1 MAKFPILITGL
12 DIGTSSIK
20 IVVAQKKAAGEGLD
34 TIYAGQ
40 RPSRG
45 VRRGVVVDVEAAA
58 RCVQEV
64 VKDAE
69 LAVGRKL
76 PGAYISVGGS
86 HIFCTPSHGLV
97 SVSRA
102 DGNISAED
110 VDRVLQA
117 ARTISLSSN
126 KEIVDVYPREFAV
139 DGESGV
145 KDAIGMRGVRLEAEV
160 LIVAGFTPYLRN
172 SDQTVLKGG
181 LEILNR
187 APSVIA
193 AAAAALS
200 DQQKELGVAILDI
213 GAGTSSL
220 AVYEEGDLLHMA
232 VLPVGSSNITNDIA
246 IGAKTD
252 IETAERLKIEKGICV
267 FKGGD
272 KKIYLSAEQ
281 GGEEAKEHSSNAG
294 QPSFSRNLGG
304 SSRGRDGGAAI
315 FSQRLISKIIQERV
329 AEIFELA
336 NKELKKI
343 SRDKKLPAGIVLTGG
358 GVKLPRIEELA
369 RKTFQ
374 LTVSV
379 GVPRGFDNIDQD
391 PALAAAC
398 GLAAAG
404 WKEQEDES
412 GGVSPR
418 FSMNGNGW
426 DKIKKFFKIF
436 IP

>member
-1 MAKFPILITGL
+1 MAKFSNLITGL

-20 IVVAQKKAAGEGLD
+20 IVVAQKKAASNGLE
-34 TIYAGQ
+34 ILYAGQ
-40 RPSRG
+40 KPSRG
-45 VRRGVVVDVEAAA
+45 VRRGVVVDAENAAKCIA
-58 RCVQEV
+58 DA

-69 LAVGRKL
+69 LAVGRDL
-76 PGAYISVGGS
+76 VGAYTSVNGG
-86 HIFCTPSHGLV
+86 HIFCTASHGLV

-126 KEIVDVYPREFAV
+126 KEIVDVYPREFIV

-145 KDAIGMRGVRLEAEV
+145 KDAIGMKGVRLEAEV
-160 LIVAGFTPYLRN
+160 LIVAGFSPYLKN
-172 SDQTVLKGG
+172 SDQAVLQGG
-181 LEILNR
+181 LEVLDR
-187 APSVIA
+187 APVVIA
-193 AAAAALS
+193 AAAAGLS
-200 DQQKELGVAILDI
+200 DRQKELGAAILDI

-220 AVYEEGDLLHMA
+220 AVYEEGDLLHLA

-252 IETAERLKIEKGICV
+252 VETAERLKIEKGVCI
-267 FKGGD
+267 FKGAD
-272 KKIYLSAEQ
+272 KKIRL
-281 GGEEAKEHSSNAG
+281 GGENEKS
-294 QPSFSRNLGG
+294 
-304 SSRGRDGGAAI
+304 GGAV
-315 FSQRLISKIIQERV
+315 FSQRLISKIIQERT
-329 AEIFELA
+329 AEIFDLA

-343 SRDKKLPAGIVLTGG
+343 GRDKRLPAGIVLTGG
-358 GVKLPRIEELA
+358 GVKLAGIEDVA
-369 RKTFQ
+369 KKIFQ

-379 GVPRGFDNIDQD
+379 GAPQGFDNVDQD

-398 GLAAAG
+398 GLAVLG

-412 GGVSPR
+412 GGSSR
-418 FSMNGNGW
+418 FSMGGGGW
-426 DKIKKFFKIF
+426 EKVKKFFKIF

>member
-1 MAKFPILITGL
+1 MAKFPTLVTGL
-12 DIGTSSIK
+12 DVGTSSIK
-20 IVVAQKKAAGEGLD
+20 IVVAQKKAAGDGLE
-34 TIYAGQ
+34 TLYAGQ
-40 RPSRG
+40 RLSRG
-45 VRRGVVVDVEAAA
+45 IRRGVVVDPEAAA
-58 RCVQEV
+58 RCVQEA

-69 LAVGRKL
+69 LAVGRNL
-76 PGAYISVGGS
+76 AGAYISVGGS
-86 HIFCTPSHGLV
+86 HIFCTASHGLV

-126 KEIVDVYPREFAV
+126 KEIVDVYPREFIV
-139 DGESGV
+139 DGEGGV
-145 KDAIGMRGVRLEAEV
+145 KDSIGMHGVRLEAEV
-160 LIVAGFTPYLRN
+160 LIVAGFTPYLKN
-172 SDQTVLKGG
+172 SDQAILKGG
-181 LEILNR
+181 VEILNR
-187 APSVIA
+187 APAVIA

-232 VLPVGSSNITNDIA
+232 VLPIGSSNITNDIA

-252 IETAERLKIEKGICV
+252 VETAERLKIEKGICV

-272 KKIYLSAEQ
+272 KKIKF
-281 GGEEAKEHSSNAG
+281 GGEGDKTEAV
-294 QPSFSRNLGG
+294 
-304 SSRGRDGGAAI
+304 

-329 AEIFELA
+329 SEIFELA

-343 SRDKKLPAGIVLTGG
+343 GRDKKLPAGIVLTGG
-358 GVKLPRIEELA
+358 GVKLSRIEDLA
-369 RKTFQ
+369 KKTFQ

-404 WKEQEDES
+404 WKEQEEET
-412 GGVSPR
+412 GGQSR
-418 FSMNGNGW
+418 FSMGGGGW
-426 DKIKKFFKIF
+426 DRVKKFFKIF